1 VVTAHEPGYRMA
13 TTAPFY
19 FEVDGKKRVRQSA
32 VEFLQEWLARSER
45 SQVSESIDTA
55 ARRRAIE
62 RAKEFW
68 QERLAQAE

>member
-1 VVTAHEPGYRMA
+1 
-13 TTAPFY
+13 
-19 FEVDGKKRVRQSA
+19 
-32 VEFLQEWLARSER
+32 VEFFQEWLARSER